1 MSAPLQAFLRDLYAG
16 LGGERGLGTARG
28 GLRLHALA
36 AHLAQS
42 QGPLVVVVPGEAE
55 GRRLRE
61 GLAALLGER
70 ATPPWL
76 PAPDAD
82 PYEGLPDHP
91 GILLERSL
99 ALTRAAAA
107 SRPRLLT
114 SVQSLLVRVPKP
126 GWWGSQLLLMEEGET
141 LDRRALRS
149 ALWRLGYRKV
159 EQVGEPGEAAF
170 RGGIVDLFPP
180 TEALPVRA
188 ELFGEEIESLRF
200 FDVASQRSLSAVGR
214 PVLVPPLTE
223 AVRDEELLERL
234 RRSLSGA
241 GEFGEIRLDGLQ
253 QVGNYPTLPVE
264 VRQDEAF
271 FGSLPEFMGEAAWI
285 LVDPP
290 ALARRALASLEAW
303 GESHRRHSRPP
314 FLEPGRL
321 FLPAGLLDEI
331 SMRPSTLLLGEEGE
345 GLPTERPPL
354 FPGDPPALLGH
365 LKEQVRR
372 GFRCMALLQGKGTLQ
387 RLSEMALA
395 EDLPLLKEAPP
406 GDLPP
411 GFYAALAPVEEGLVL
426 PTLRWILITEKEI
439 FGRGRALPEARI
451 QRREAFFTGLRDL
464 KEGDCV
470 VHVDH
475 GVGRYKGIETL
486 VRGDRREDFLVLQYA
501 GADRLLVPVQRM
513 DLIQRYVGPEG
524 HRPPLDRLGSPAWK
538 KAKDKVRKAVKE
550 MAGDLLALYA
560 QRRTVEGMAFS
571 PDTAWQVE
579 FEAQFPYEL
588 TPGQEAAV
596 ADVKADME
604 APKPMDRLVCGDVGF
619 GKTEVAMRAAFKA
632 VQDGRQV
639 MVLCPTTVLALQHEE
654 RFQERFAPF
663 PVKVAMLSRFVPAR
677 EQKRL
682 VKEANAGEID
692 ILVGTHRLLSKDLH
706 PPALGLLVV
715 DEEQRFGVAHK
726 ERIKQMKTQV
736 DVLTLTATPIPR
748 TLQMGLSGILDMS
761 LIQTPPK
768 DRLSIQTSVHPY
780 EEEILQSAIRRELAR
795 GGQVYFVH
803 NQVET
808 IAAAAKR
815 ILALVPEARVT
826 VAHGKMGERALEEV
840 MLAFFHGQYD
850 VLVCTTIIENGVDLP
865 RANTLLVENAHRF
878 GLSQLY
884 QLRGRI
890 GRSDVPAYAYLL
902 TPRDV
907 VLDEEAEKRLTT
919 LQEFSE
925 LGAGFRIAA
934 VDLELRGAGNL
945 LGAEQSGHMAA
956 VGFELYLRMLEE
968 AVSEAKGEP
977 LAPVLRCEMNLG
989 LDLSVPVEYMEDMNQ
1004 RLAFYREVSLALTEA
1019 EVERVASSVRDR
1031 FGPPPERVARM
1042 LDAVKLRLKAERLQ
1056 VRSVALKSGRLS
1068 LAFDPASPLDTGGL
1082 VGFLS
1087 RRSGVRLDPGGL
1099 VEFSLAAGEDVLPAL
1114 GGLLDASAPAREARA

>member
-1 MSAPLQAFLRDLYAG
+1 VISPIQAFLGDLYAG
-16 LGGERGLGTARG
+16 LGGGRGIAAARG
-28 GLRLHALA
+28 GARLYALA
-36 AHLAQS
+36 AHLS
-42 QGPLVVVVPGEAE
+42 QCPGPAVVVVAGEAE

-61 GLAALLGER
+61 GLAALLGDR
-70 ATPPWL
+70 AAPPWL

-99 ALTRAAAA
+99 ALTRAATA
-107 SRPRLLT
+107 SKPSLLT
-114 SVQSLLVRVPKP
+114 SVASLLVRVPKR
-126 GWWGSQLLLMEEGET
+126 GWWGSQLLLLEEGGT
-141 LDRRALRS
+141 LDRRALRA
-149 ALWRLGYRKV
+149 ALWRHGYRKV
-159 EQVGEPGEAAF
+159 EQAGEPGEAAF

-180 TEALPVRA
+180 TESLPVRA
-188 ELFGEEIESLRF
+188 ELFGEEVESLRF
-200 FDVASQRSLSAVGR
+200 FDPASQRSLSAVGR
-214 PVLVPPLTE
+214 PVLLPPLTE

-234 RRSLSGA
+234 RVSLAGT

-253 QVGNYPTLPVE
+253 QVGTYPTLSAE

-271 FGSLPEFMGEAAWI
+271 FGGLAEFVGEAGWI

-290 ALARRALASLEAW
+290 ALARRAVAALEEW
-303 GESHRRHSRPP
+303 RESHRRHARPP
-314 FLEPGRL
+314 FLHPDRL
-321 FLPAGLLDEI
+321 FLPAGVLDGI
-331 SMRPSTLLLGEEGE
+331 AARPSTLLLGEEGE
-345 GLPTERPPL
+345 GLPAQRPPL
-354 FPGDPPALLGH
+354 FPGDPLALIRH
-365 LKEQVRR
+365 VKEQVKQ
-372 GFRCMALLQGKGTLQ
+372 GFRCLALLQGKGTLQ

-395 EDLPLLKEAPP
+395 EDLVFLQEAPQ
-406 GDLPP
+406 GSVPP
-411 GFYAALAPVEEGLVL
+411 GFYAALAPLEEGLVL
-426 PTLRWILITEKEI
+426 PTLRWMVITEKEI
-439 FGRGRALPEARI
+439 FGRGKALPEARI

-464 KEGDCV
+464 KEGDFV
-470 VHVDH
+470 VHVEH
-475 GVGRYKGIETL
+475 GVGRYRGIETL
-486 VRGDRREDFLVLQYA
+486 VRQERREDFLVLQYA

-513 DLIQRYVGPEG
+513 DLVQRYVGPEG

-560 QRRTVEGMAFS
+560 QRRTAEGVACG
-571 PDTAWQVE
+571 PDTQWQAE
-579 FEAQFPYEL
+579 FEAQFPFEL
-588 TPGQEAAV
+588 TEGQQAAI

-632 VQDGRQV
+632 VQEGRQV
-639 MVLCPTTVLALQHEE
+639 LVLCPTTVLALQHLE
-654 RFQERFAPF
+654 RFRERFAPF
-663 PVKVAMLSRFVPAR
+663 PVKVAMLSRFIPPR

-682 VKEANAGEID
+682 VSETNAGQID
-692 ILVGTHRLLSKDLH
+692 ILVGTHRLLSKDLR

-768 DRLSIQTSVHPY
+768 DRLSIQTTVHPY
-780 EEEILQSAIRRELAR
+780 DEELIQSAIRRELAR
-795 GGQVYFVH
+795 GGQVYLVH
-803 NQVET
+803 NQVES

-826 VAHGKMGERALEEV
+826 VAHGQMGERALEEV
-840 MLAFFHGQYD
+840 MLAFFHGHYD
-850 VLVCTTIIENGVDLP
+850 VLVCTTIIESGVDLP
-865 RANTLLVENAHRF
+865 RVNTLLVENAHRF

-890 GRSDVPAYAYLL
+890 GRSDVPSYAYLL
-902 TPRDV
+902 TPPGV
-907 VLDEEAEKRLTT
+907 VLDEEAQKRLVT

-925 LGAGFRIAA
+925 LGAGFRVAA

-1019 EVERVASSVRDR
+1019 EVERVASSARDR
-1031 FGPPPERVARM
+1031 FGPLPPRVSRM
-1042 LDAVKLRLKAERLQ
+1042 LDAVKLRLKAESLQ
-1056 VRSVALKSGRLS
+1056 VRSVSLKPGRLS
-1068 LAFDPASPLDTGGL
+1068 LAFDPSSPLDTGGL

-1087 RRSGVRLDPGGL
+1087 RRRGVKLDPGGL
-1099 VEFSLAAGEDVLPAL
+1099 LELPLAAGEDAL
-1114 GGLLDASAPAREARA
+1114 GALRGLLEAASPAKEARA